1 MAIDQARMEA
11 AMEFLADTDQAF
23 AESKTQMLRSEILCK
38 RVRARIYIS
47 EEGGVELRKAKA
59 EAHTEVVIVDDDY
72 VQATLAFESLK
83 ARRSRAEI
91 LIDVW
96 RSLNASQR
104 KS

>member
-1 MAIDQARMEA
+1 MEA
-11 AMEFLADTDQAF
+11 AMEFLAETDEQF
-23 AESKTQMLRSEILCK
+23 AENKTAVLRNEILCK
-38 RVRARIYIS
+38 RVRSRVFVS

-59 EAHTEVVIVDDDY
+59 EVHSEAIEADEAY
-72 VQATLAFESLK
+72 CKATLAFEALK